1 MKTFAVILARGGSKG
16 IPKKNIMEIL
26 GKPLIKWSIEQA
38 LNSSVIEDVYVS
50 SDDAE
55 ILECAEESGA
65 IAVTRPAELSGD
77 QSTSEAGWL
86 DVLSRL
92 HPRHL
97 SAEFF
102 FALQATS
109 PVRDA
114 FDFDLAH
121 EIFVDDGL
129 DSLFSAEK
137 IRDHYIWELS
147 TGAIV
152 PSNFKYSERGMR
164 QNLKEKFL
172 ENGSF
177 YILNKNKFL
186 QNKVRQFGK
195 LGVYEMPK
203 YKSIQIDQIEDAMI
217 AEALMMKFRKC

>member
-16 IPKKNIMEIL
+16 IPKKNIMEIS
-26 GKPLIKWSIEQA
+26 GKPLVRWSIEQA

-50 SDDAE
+50 SDDFE
-55 ILECAEESGA
+55 ILKCAEESGA
-65 IAVTRPAELSGD
+65 IALTRPEELSSD
-77 QSTSEAGWL
+77 QSSSEAGWL
-86 DVLSRL
+86 DALSRI
-92 HPRHL
+92 HPRH
-97 SAEFF
+97 SGNESF

-109 PVRDA
+109 PIRDS

-121 EIFVDDGL
+121 KIFVEDEL

-137 IRDHYIWELS
+137 IRDHYIWELAGDE
-147 TGAIV
+147 TV

-164 QNLKEKFL
+164 QNLKAKFL

-177 YILNKNKFL
+177 YILNKRKFL
-186 QNKVRQFGK
+186 KNKIRQFGK

-203 YKSIQIDQIEDAMI
+203 YKSIQIDQMEDAMI
-217 AEALMMKFRKC
+217 AEALMMKFEK

>member
-16 IPKKNIMEIL
+16 IPKKNIMDIL

-38 LNSSVIEDVYVS
+38 LKSSVIEDVYVS
-50 SDDAE
+50 SDDFE
-55 ILECAEESGA
+55 ILKCAEESGA
-65 IAVTRPAELSGD
+65 VALTRPSELSGD
-77 QSTSEAGWL
+77 ESTSEAGWL

-97 SAEFF
+97 DNEFF

-121 EIFVDDGL
+121 KIFVEDGL

-137 IRDHYIWELS
+137 VRDHYIWELS
-147 TGAIV
+147 VDEII
-152 PSNFKYSERGMR
+152 PSNFKYSERGTR
-164 QNLKEKFL
+164 QSLKEKFL

-186 QNKVRQFGK
+186 KNKIRQFGK

-203 YKSIQIDQIEDAMI
+203 HKSIQIDQIEDAMI
-217 AEALMMKFRKC
+217 AEAIMMKFGKC

>member
-16 IPKKNIMEIL
+16 IPKKNIIEIL

-50 SDDAE
+50 SDDSE

-65 IAVTRPAELSGD
+65 IALIRPADLSCD

-92 HPRHL
+92 HPRHIGN
-97 SAEFF
+97 EFF

-121 EIFVDDGL
+121 KIFVEDGL
-129 DSLFSAEK
+129 DSLFSAEN

-147 TGAIV
+147 ADEIV

-164 QNLKEKFL
+164 QSLKEKFL

-177 YILNKNKFL
+177 YILNKNKFV
-186 QNKVRQFGK
+186 QNKIRQFGK

-203 YKSIQIDQIEDAMI
+203 HKSIQIDQIEDVMI
-217 AEALMMKFRKC
+217 ADALMKKFGKC

>member
-50 SDDAE
+50 SDDSA
-55 ILECAEESGA
+55 ILKCAEESGA
-65 IAVTRPAELSGD
+65 IALTRPVELSGD

-97 SAEFF
+97 GKEFF

-109 PVRDA
+109 PIRDE

-121 EIFVDDGL
+121 KIFVDDGL

-147 TGAIV
+147 ADEIL

-186 QNKVRQFGK
+186 RNKIRHFGK

-203 YKSIQIDQIEDAMI
+203 HKSIQIDQIEDAMI
-217 AEALMMKFRKC
+217 AEALMMKFGKC